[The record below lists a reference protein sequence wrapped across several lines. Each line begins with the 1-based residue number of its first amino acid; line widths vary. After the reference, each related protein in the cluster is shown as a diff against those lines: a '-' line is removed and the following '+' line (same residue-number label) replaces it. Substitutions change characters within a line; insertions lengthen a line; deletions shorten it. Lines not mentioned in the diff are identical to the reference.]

1 MSNQEFLRAL
11 NTYYSIKSEYE
22 DNVYKLKKKIIDNK
36 SLSWKEKNKEFRK
49 MKPKCINCNRP
60 VKTIFDI
67 HFEKDMEARIAKAMC
82 GDRTNPCPLNI
93 ELNLGSMKNIE
104 DVLHVDE
111 DRIRE
116 IRSNIIKDKNDL
128 LFGYIS
134 APDAVAKFDRIK
146 EKMTDSNASYEII
159 LDTYMS
165 IVNNKQSKERI
176 RILLLDTYADI
187 KSCKSFVDK
196 YEREQSVDF
205 INDLV
210 TMYITQLSPKLRELR
225 QLIYPYCAVEKR
237 DNECILIQRKMPI
250 EEMELDM
257 ASEPQGVIQFVVG
270 DQIQTSPA
278 SQRQPQSQPQ
288 SQQQSG
294 RNPPP
299 ERQNASSSEI
309 DFDDDVEQN
318 EEVLEP
324 EPEAEA
330 DAEAE

>member
-22 DNVYKLKKKIIDNK
+22 DNVSKLKKKIIDNK

-67 HFEKDMEARIAKAMC
+67 HFEEDMDARIAKAMC

-104 DVLHVDE
+104 DVLHVNE
-111 DRIRE
+111 DKIRE

-146 EKMTDSNASYEII
+146 EKMTDANASYEII

-165 IVNNKQSKERI
+165 IVDNKQSKERI

-187 KSCKSFVDK
+187 QSCKSFVDK

-237 DNECILIQRKMPI
+237 DNECILIQRKMPL

-257 ASEPQGVIQFVVG
+257 ASTPQGVIQFVVG
-270 DQIQTSPA
+270 VQIQPSPA
-278 SQRQPQSQPQ
+278 PQRQQPR
-288 SQQQSG
+288 
-294 RNPPP
+294 RNPPS
-299 ERQNASSSEI
+299 ERQNVGNSSSSEI

-318 EEVLEP
+318 NDVAEE
-324 EPEAEA
+324 EAEE
-330 DAEAE
+330 DE

>member
-22 DNVYKLKKKIIDNK
+22 DNVSKLKKKIIDNK

-60 VKTIFDI
+60 VGTIFDI
-67 HFEKDMEARIAKAMC
+67 RFQKDLESRIAKAMC

-104 DVLHVDE
+104 DVLHVNE
-111 DRIRE
+111 DKIRE

-128 LFGYIS
+128 LFGYVS

-146 EKMTDSNASYEII
+146 EKMTDANASYEII

-165 IVNNKQSKERI
+165 IVDNKQSKERI

-187 KSCKSFVDK
+187 QSCKSFVDK

-237 DNECILIQRKMPI
+237 DNECILIQRKMPL

-257 ASEPQGVIQFVVG
+257 ASSPQGVIQFVVG
-270 DQIQTSPA
+270 DQIQPSPA
-278 SQRQPQSQPQ
+278 PRKQP
-288 SQQQSG
+288 G
-294 RNPPP
+294 RNPPS
-299 ERQNASSSEI
+299 ERQNVGNSSSSEI
-309 DFDDDVEQN
+309 DFDDDAEQN
-318 EEVLEP
+318 NDAAEE
-324 EPEAEA
+324 EAEE
-330 DAEAE
+330 DE